1 MARFFILAAVLFLLS
16 GCADNF
22 RVAEPAAPYEESA
35 QALATVK
42 AAKAARAA
50 ADDEQCRSY
59 GAKPGTSSYTNCR
72 LALDKKRDEYDAQR
86 RAEMHQQAEA
96 EEARQRCRSRALMV
110 AGAAMMASQSPNAS
124 DGVADGIQQGAEF
137 AQASGC

>member
-1 MARFFILAAVLFLLS
+1 LNGTGVILGRGTHWPNFFIFPVVSLFLLS

-22 RVAEPAAPYEESA
+22 RVAEPAEKAGVYQESA
-35 QALATVK
+35 QAVATVK

-72 LALDKKRDEYDAQR
+72 LSLDRKRDEYDAQM
-86 RAEMHQQAEA
+86 RAEMHQRAEA
-96 EEARQRCRSRALMV
+96 DEARERCRSRALMV
-110 AGAAMMASQSPNAS
+110 AGAAMPAR
-124 DGVADGIQQGAEF
+124 E
-137 AQASGC
+137 

>member
-1 MARFFILAAVLFLLS
+1 VRTISGSRSLRERAAV
-16 GCADNF
+16 
-22 RVAEPAAPYEESA
+22 YEESA

-59 GAKPGTSSYTNCR
+59 GAKPGTSSYTSCR
-72 LALDKKRDEYDAQR
+72 LSLDRKRDEYDAQMR
-86 RAEMHQQAEA
+86 TEMHQRAEA
-96 EEARQRCRSRALMV
+96 DEARERCRSRALMV
-110 AGAAMMASQSPNAS
+110 AGAAMMASQSPNAG
-124 DGVADGIQQGAEF
+124 DGIGQGIQQGAEF